1 MVYLLRSAMITVTGF
16 SKNLATRKNHLS
28 GFHDKW
34 FIFKLTC
41 QGSNL
46 DFSDP
51 ESDVLPVTPQVS
63 IGEANLRKFLILKQ
77 K

>member
-1 MVYLLRSAMITVTGF
+1 MIEKKTNKKGELIEITLTLLFT
-16 SKNLATRKNHLS
+16 LLP
-28 GFHDKW
+28 D
-34 FIFKLTC
+34 

-51 ESDVLPVTPQVS
+51 ESDVLPITPS
-63 IGEANLRKFLILKQ
+63 GKMRLQ